1 MKQVFES
8 DRIRF
13 VEVSELLVPDYLVMV
28 NDVEHVDRFIG
39 GWHEPFTEEQEIR
52 WVREKLREKAP
63 VFSMIDR
70 ESGRFIGNIELMD
83 VSASAGEL
91 GVAVTADQQ
100 DRGYGTEA
108 VSAMTKYGMER
119 LGLKRIYLRTNPD
132 NARAIRVYEKC
143 GFRPT
148 GKEKTAS
155 SVGAEGVEYM
165 LTR

>member
-28 NDVEHVDRFIG
+28 NDIEHVDRFIG

-52 WVREKLREKAP
+52 WVREKLREQAP

-70 ESGRFIGNIELMD
+70 ESGRFIGNIELMN

-143 GFRPT
+143 GFREYGRT
-148 GKEKTAS
+148 ETHVYMERYA
-155 SVGAEGVEYM
+155 ADREG
-165 LTR
+165 

>member
-91 GVAVTADQQ
+91 GIAVTADQQ

-143 GFRPT
+143 GFREYGRT
-148 GKEKTAS
+148 ETHVYMERYA
-155 SVGAEGVEYM
+155 ADREG
-165 LTR
+165 

>member
-91 GVAVTADQQ
+91 GIAVTADQQ

-143 GFRPT
+143 GFREYGRT
-148 GKEKTAS
+148 ETYVYMERYA
-155 SVGAEGVEYM
+155 ADREG
-165 LTR
+165 